1 MTSNWKWTRIPYLNI
16 TWWRHQ
22 METFC
27 ALLAIC
33 AGNSPVPTQRPVT
46 RSFGFFICARIN
58 GWVND
63 HEDGDLRHYRG
74 HYDVTVMKQ
83 WKGSDMH
90 DIFPYVWVFTIW
102 NVIFYCLNSLSYLGL
117 VSISFMI
124 FMYISQ
130 LHWIYSAPS
139 RIPAFWLM
147 LSVDFEQS
155 YLILSYL
162 VSSRLTSSHLITSHL
177 ITSHH
182 ISSHLISSHLTP
194 PHLISSHRISSNL
207 ISYPISSHLISS
219 YLNDE
224 CQRRHNPVI
233 MELHNSILKL
243 KNQFNEFQKSII
255 EFHNS
260 NYGAV

>member
-1 MTSNWKWTRIPYLNI
+1 MRGIHRSPHKGQ
-16 TWWRHQ
+16 WRG
-22 METFC
+22 
-27 ALLAIC
+27 AL
-33 AGNSPVPTQRPVT
+33 
-46 RSFGFFICARIN
+46 FFFICARIN

-102 NVIFYCLNSLSYLGL
+102 NVIFYCLNSLSYLVL

-130 LHWIYSAPS
+130 LHCKYSAPS

-162 VSSRLTSSHLITSHL
+162 VSSRLTSSHLI
-177 ITSHH
+177 
-182 ISSHLISSHLTP
+182 
-194 PHLISSHRISSNL
+194 SSHRISFNL

-224 CQRRHNPVI
+224 CQRGHNPVI

-260 NYGAV
+260 NYGAL